1 MKIGVIMGGSSS
13 EREVS
18 LMTGQEMLANLEP
31 VKYEG
36 IAIEIGRL
44 EELAD
49 QVRDIDFALL
59 ALHGS
64 YGEDGTV
71 QAALEALGIPYSGS
85 GVFSSHLCMDK
96 HLSKQKLRAAGI
108 ATPDWL
114 LLKDVEEQ
122 EEHLAEEVRKL
133 GYPVF
138 VKPNTGGSS
147 VGALPVTDETS
158 LLLAVRQALEWDSS
172 VLIEQFIPGDE
183 ITCSILGGELLPVL
197 GIRPQTAGWFD
208 YEAKY
213 QHGGAEEEVIVLPEE
228 IAAQVQTTAL
238 ETYSLLQCGV
248 YARIDMMLKD
258 GIPYV
263 LEANT
268 LPGMTKTSLMPKS
281 AAAAGIG
288 FTQLLDR
295 IIELSIR
302 ERSEGEAGRLTKPV

>member
-1 MKIGVIMGGSSS
+1 MKVGVIMGGSSS

-18 LMTGQEMLANLEP
+18 LMTGQEMLANLDP

-36 IAIEIGRL
+36 IAVEIGRL
-44 EELAD
+44 EELAE

-114 LLKDVEEQ
+114 FLKGAEN
-122 EEHLAEEVRKL
+122 HLADEVQKL

-147 VGALPVTDETS
+147 VGALPVTDEVS
-158 LLLAVRQALEWDSS
+158 LLPAVQQALEWDSS
-172 VLIEQFIPGDE
+172 VLVEQFIPGEE

-197 GIRPQTAGWFD
+197 GIRPRTTGWFD

-213 QHGGAEEEVIVLPEE
+213 QIGGAEEEVIELPEE

-238 ETYSLLQCGV
+238 ETYRLLKCGV

-268 LPGMTKTSLMPKS
+268 LPGMTQTSLMPKS

-288 FTQLLDR
+288 FSQLLDR

-302 ERSEGEAGRLTKPV
+302 ERSEAGRLGKPV